1 MYFVRKKMTFQ
12 NNNTKE
18 ISQELE
24 LGKRPIAIKVSNL
37 VKRFD
42 DLIAVND
49 VSFKIFEGEIVGIL
63 GPNGAGKTTTIRLL
77 TGIFKLE
84 DKANIEIF
92 NEDITKNLSKYK
104 INFGIV
110 PEVSNAFS
118 DFTVWQNLRFSG
130 GIYGFP
136 KEKVEKRSK
145 KLLEQFGLI
154 DKMHS
159 KTKALSKGLKQ
170 RLNFCLALL
179 HEPSILILDEPTSG
193 LDPISVKLM
202 RNRILQLKKEG
213 KTILITTHDMLEA
226 QTICDRI
233 LIMNRGKI
241 IADEDPN
248 TLRERFKSTS
258 TIRFKID
265 GVLSNNQKNTLM
277 DIFDNIKEEDNYYVF
292 SSDDD
297 IKDIFMLYNFSKEN
311 NLNISD
317 FKVKETSLEEVFI
330 HLIKKDSISKGG
342 LEK

>member
-1 MYFVRKKMTFQ
+1 MTFQ
-12 NNNTKE
+12 NNDKKK
-18 ISQELE
+18 ISQELD
-24 LGKRPIAIKVSNL
+24 LGDKSVVIKVSNL
-37 VKRFD
+37 VKRFE

-49 VSFKIFEGEIVGIL
+49 VSFEIFEGEIVGIL

-84 DKANIEIF
+84 DKASIEIF

-104 INFGIV
+104 KNFGIV

-118 DFTVWQNLRFSG
+118 DFTVWQNLKFSG

-136 KEKVEKRSK
+136 KEKIEKRSK
-145 KLLEQFGLI
+145 ELLEQFGLI

-159 KTKALSKGLKQ
+159 KTKALSQGLKQ

-213 KTILITTHDMLEA
+213 KTILITTHDMQEA

-241 IADEDPN
+241 IADECPDKI
-248 TLRERFKSTS
+248 RERFKSTS
-258 TIRFKID
+258 TILFKID
-265 GVLSNNQKNTLM
+265 GILSNEQKTSLM
-277 DIFDNIKEEDNYYVF
+277 DTFDSIKEKNEYYSI
-292 SSDDD
+292 SSYDVL
-297 IKDIFMLYNFSKEN
+297 KDVSKLYKYSIEN
-311 NLNISD
+311 NLEISD

-330 HLIKKDSISKGG
+330 HLIKEDSISKGG

>member
-1 MYFVRKKMTFQ
+1 MTFQ
-12 NNNTKE
+12 NNDSNI
-18 ISQELE
+18 ISQELD
-24 LGKRPIAIKVSNL
+24 LGKKPIAIKVSNL
-37 VKRFD
+37 YKRFE

-49 VSFKIFEGEIVGIL
+49 VSFEISEGEIVGIL

-84 DKANIEIF
+84 DKASIEIF
-92 NEDITKNLSKYK
+92 NEDITKNLNKYK

-118 DFTVWQNLRFSG
+118 DFTVWQNLKFAG

-136 KEKVEKRSK
+136 KRRIEKRSK
-145 KLLEQFGLI
+145 ELLEQFDLI

-193 LDPISVKLM
+193 LDPISVKIM

-213 KTILITTHDMLEA
+213 KTILITTHDMQEA

-241 IADEDPN
+241 IADESPDN
-248 TLRERFKSTS
+248 IRERFKPTS
-258 TIRFKID
+258 TILFKID
-265 GVLSNNQKNTLM
+265 GILSNAKKTSLT
-277 DIFDNIKEEDNYYVF
+277 DTFESIKEKNEYYSI
-292 SSDDD
+292 SSYDVL
-297 IKDIFMLYNFSKEN
+297 KDISKLYTYSKEN
-311 NLNISD
+311 NLEISD

-330 HLIKKDSISKGG
+330 HLIKEDSISTGG

>member
-1 MYFVRKKMTFQ
+1 MATENQ
-12 NNNTKE
+12 NP
-18 ISQELE
+18 
-24 LGKRPIAIKVSNL
+24 KREENYAIKALNL
-37 VKRFD
+37 TKKFEA
-42 DLIAVND
+42 LIAVDNI
-49 VSFKIFEGEIVGIL
+49 SFNISKGEIVGIL

-84 DKANIEIF
+84 GKASIEIF
-92 NEDITKNLSKYK
+92 NEDITKNLSRYK

-118 DFTVWQNLRFSG
+118 DFTVWQNLKFSG
-130 GIYGFP
+130 GVYGFP
-136 KEKVEKRSK
+136 KEKIEKRSK
-145 KLLEQFGLI
+145 ELLEQFGLI
-154 DKMHS
+154 EKMHS

-202 RNRILQLKKEG
+202 RDRILQLKKEG
-213 KTILITTHDMLEA
+213 KTILITTHDMQEA

-241 IADEDPN
+241 IADESPD
-248 TLRERFKSTS
+248 TIRERFKSTS

-265 GVLSNNQKNTLM
+265 GILSNDQKAFLM
-277 DIFDNIKEEDNYYVF
+277 GTFDSIKKVKDYYSI
-292 SSDDD
+292 SSYNVL
-297 IKDIFMLYNFSKEN
+297 KDISTLYNYSKAN
-311 NLNISD
+311 NLEISD
-317 FKVKETSLEEVFI
+317 FKMKETSLEEVFI
-330 HLIKKDSISKGG
+330 HLIKEDSISMRE

>member
-1 MYFVRKKMTFQ
+1 MTFQ
-12 NNNTKE
+12 KKDTNNIN
-18 ISQELE
+18 QELY
-24 LGKRPIAIKVSNL
+24 LGKESIAIKVSNL
-37 VKRFD
+37 YKRFE
-42 DLIAVND
+42 DLIAVNN
-49 VSFKIFEGEIVGIL
+49 VSFDIFEGEIVGIL

-77 TGIFKLE
+77 TGIFQLE
-84 DKANIEIF
+84 DNAIIEIF
-92 NEDITKNLSKYK
+92 NEDITKNLRKYK

-118 DFTVWQNLRFSG
+118 DFTVWENLKFSG

-136 KEKVEKRSK
+136 KEKIEERSK

-213 KTILITTHDMLEA
+213 KTILITTHDMQEA

-241 IADEDPN
+241 IADESPDN
-248 TLRERFKSTS
+248 IRERFKSTS

-265 GVLSNNQKNTLM
+265 GIISNDQKASLMNT
-277 DIFDNIKEEDNYYVF
+277 FDSIKEKNEYYSI
-292 SSDDD
+292 SSYDVL
-297 IKDIFMLYNFSKEN
+297 KDISKLYNHSKAN
-311 NLNISD
+311 NIEISD

-330 HLIKKDSISKGG
+330 HLIKEDSISIGG

>member
-1 MYFVRKKMTFQ
+1 MATKIQNPNREKEYAIRALNLRKEF
-12 NNNTKE
+12 E
-18 ISQELE
+18 
-24 LGKRPIAIKVSNL
+24 
-37 VKRFD
+37 
-42 DLIAVND
+42 DLIAVDN
-49 VSFKIFEGEIVGIL
+49 VSFNISKGEIVGIL

-84 DKANIEIF
+84 DKASIEIF

-118 DFTVWQNLRFSG
+118 DFTVWQNLKFSG

-136 KEKVEKRSK
+136 KEKIENRSK

-154 DKMHS
+154 EKMHS

-213 KTILITTHDMLEA
+213 KTILITTHDMQEA

-241 IADEDPN
+241 IADESPD
-248 TLRERFKSTS
+248 TLRERFKSRS
-258 TIRFKID
+258 TILFKID
-265 GVLSNNQKNTLM
+265 EVLSNDHKNSLLDT
-277 DIFDNIKEEDNYYVF
+277 FNTIKEVNDYYAF
-292 SSDDD
+292 SSDDV
-297 IKDIFMLYNFSKEN
+297 IKDISKLYNFSKEN
-311 NLNISD
+311 NLTISD

-330 HLIKKDSISKGG
+330 HLIKKDSISMGVK
-342 LEK
+342 

>member
-1 MYFVRKKMTFQ
+1 MATKIQ
-12 NNNTKE
+12 NPNREEKY
-18 ISQELE
+18 
-24 LGKRPIAIKVSNL
+24 AIKALNL
-37 VKRFD
+37 RKNFE
-42 DLIAVND
+42 DLIAVDN
-49 VSFKIFEGEIVGIL
+49 VSFNINKGEIVGIL
-63 GPNGAGKTTTIRLL
+63 GPNGAGKTTTIRIL

-84 DKANIEIF
+84 GKASIEIF
-92 NEDITKNLSKYK
+92 NEDITKNLNKYK

-118 DFTVWQNLRFSG
+118 DFTVWQNLKFSG

-136 KEKVEKRSK
+136 KEKIEKRSK

-213 KTILITTHDMLEA
+213 KTILITTHDMQEA

-241 IADEDPN
+241 IADESPD

-258 TIRFKID
+258 TVLFKFD
-265 GVLSNNQKNTLM
+265 GVLSNDNESTLM
-277 DIFDNIKEEDNYYVF
+277 DTFNKIQRKNDLYAL
-292 SSDDD
+292 SSDDVIED
-297 IKDIFMLYNFSKEN
+297 ISMLYNFSKEN
-311 NLNISD
+311 NLTISD

-330 HLIKKDSISKGG
+330 HLIKKDSISIGG
-342 LEK
+342 K

>member
-1 MYFVRKKMTFQ
+1 MAIEIQ
-12 NNNTKE
+12 NP
-18 ISQELE
+18 
-24 LGKRPIAIKVSNL
+24 KREENYAIKALNL
-37 VKRFD
+37 TKKFET
-42 DLIAVND
+42 LIAVDNI
-49 VSFKIFEGEIVGIL
+49 SFNISKGEIVGIL

-84 DKANIEIF
+84 GKASIEIF
-92 NEDITKNLSKYK
+92 NEDITKNLSRYK

-118 DFTVWQNLRFSG
+118 DFTVWQNLKFSG

-136 KEKVEKRSK
+136 KEKIEARSK
-145 KLLEQFGLI
+145 TLLEEFGLI
-154 DKMHS
+154 EKMHS

-202 RNRILQLKKEG
+202 RDRILQLKKEG
-213 KTILITTHDMLEA
+213 KTILITTHDMQEA

-241 IADEDPN
+241 IADESPD
-248 TLRERFKSTS
+248 TIRERFKSTS

-265 GVLSNNQKNTLM
+265 GILSNDQKASLM
-277 DIFDNIKEEDNYYVF
+277 GTFDSIKKVKDYYSI
-292 SSDDD
+292 SSYNVL
-297 IKDIFMLYNFSKEN
+297 KDISTLYNYSKAN
-311 NLNISD
+311 NLEISD
-317 FKVKETSLEEVFI
+317 FKMKETSLEEVFI
-330 HLIKKDSISKGG
+330 HLIKEDSISMRE

>member
-1 MYFVRKKMTFQ
+1 MAT
-12 NNNTKE
+12 E
-18 ISQELE
+18 IKNPKSEE
-24 LGKRPIAIKVSNL
+24 NYAIKALNL
-37 VKRFD
+37 NKKFE
-42 DLIAVND
+42 DLIAVDNI
-49 VSFKIFEGEIVGIL
+49 SFNISKGEIVGIL
-63 GPNGAGKTTTIRLL
+63 GPNGAGKTTTIRIL

-84 DKANIEIF
+84 GKASIEIF

-118 DFTVWQNLRFSG
+118 DFTVWQNLKFSG

-136 KEKVEKRSK
+136 KEKIEKRSK

-154 DKMHS
+154 EKMHS

-202 RNRILQLKKEG
+202 RDRILQLKKEG
-213 KTILITTHDMLEA
+213 KTILITTHDMQEA

-241 IADEDPN
+241 IADESPD
-248 TLRERFKSTS
+248 TIRERFKSTS
-258 TIRFKID
+258 TIQFIIN
-265 GVLSNNQKNTLM
+265 GILSNDLKNSLM
-277 DIFDNIKEEDNYYVF
+277 DTFESIKK
-292 SSDDD
+292 
-297 IKDIFMLYNFSKEN
+297 IKDYYSISSYEILKDISTLYHYSKAN
-311 NLNISD
+311 NIEISD
-317 FKVKETSLEEVFI
+317 IKVKETSLEEVFI
-330 HLIKKDSISKGG
+330 HLIKEDSISKGV

>member
-1 MYFVRKKMTFQ
+1 MTFQ
-12 NNNTKE
+12 NNDKKK
-18 ISQELE
+18 ISQELD
-24 LGKRPIAIKVSNL
+24 LGKKSVVIKVSNL
-37 VKRFD
+37 VKRFED
-42 DLIAVND
+42 IIAVND
-49 VSFKIFEGEIVGIL
+49 VSFEIFEGEIVGIL

-84 DKANIEIF
+84 EKASIEIF
-92 NEDITKNLSKYK
+92 NEDITKNLNKYK

-118 DFTVWQNLRFSG
+118 DFTVLQNLKFSG

-136 KEKVEKRSK
+136 KKEIEKRAK
-145 KLLEQFGLI
+145 ELLEQFDLI

-170 RLNFCLALL
+170 RLNFCLALF
-179 HEPSILILDEPTSG
+179 HKPPILILDEPTSG

-213 KTILITTHDMLEA
+213 KTILITTHDMQEA

-241 IADEDPN
+241 IADESPDN
-248 TLRERFKSTS
+248 IRERFKSTS
-258 TIRFKID
+258 TILFKID
-265 GVLSNNQKNTLM
+265 GILSNNQKTSLM
-277 DIFDNIKEEDNYYVF
+277 DTFDSIKEKNEDYSI
-292 SSDDD
+292 SSYDLL
-297 IKDIFMLYNFSKEN
+297 KDISKLYNYTKEN
-311 NLNISD
+311 NLEICD

-330 HLIKKDSISKGG
+330 HLIKKDSISMGG

>member
-1 MYFVRKKMTFQ
+1 MAIEIQ
-12 NNNTKE
+12 NP
-18 ISQELE
+18 
-24 LGKRPIAIKVSNL
+24 KREENYAIKALNL
-37 VKRFD
+37 TKKFET
-42 DLIAVND
+42 LIAVDNI
-49 VSFKIFEGEIVGIL
+49 SFNISKGEIVGIL

-84 DKANIEIF
+84 GKASIEIF
-92 NEDITKNLSKYK
+92 NEDITKNLSRYK

-118 DFTVWQNLRFSG
+118 DFTVWQNLKFSG

-136 KEKVEKRSK
+136 KEKIEARSK
-145 KLLEQFGLI
+145 TLLEEFGLI
-154 DKMHS
+154 EKMHS

-202 RNRILQLKKEG
+202 RDRILQLKKEG
-213 KTILITTHDMLEA
+213 KTILITTHDMQEA

-241 IADEDPN
+241 IADESPD
-248 TLRERFKSTS
+248 TIRERFKSTS

-265 GVLSNNQKNTLM
+265 GILSNDQKAFLM
-277 DIFDNIKEEDNYYVF
+277 GTFDSIKKVKDYYSI
-292 SSDDD
+292 SSYNVL
-297 IKDIFMLYNFSKEN
+297 KDISTLYNYSKAN
-311 NLNISD
+311 NLEISD
-317 FKVKETSLEEVFI
+317 FKMKETSLEEVFI
-330 HLIKKDSISKGG
+330 HLIKEDSISMRE

>member
-1 MYFVRKKMTFQ
+1 MATKIQ
-12 NNNTKE
+12 NPNREEKY
-18 ISQELE
+18 
-24 LGKRPIAIKVSNL
+24 AIKALNL
-37 VKRFD
+37 TKNFE
-42 DLIAVND
+42 DLIAVDD
-49 VSFKIFEGEIVGIL
+49 VSFNISKGEIVGIL
-63 GPNGAGKTTTIRLL
+63 GPNGAGKTTTIRIL

-84 DKANIEIF
+84 GKASIEIF
-92 NEDITKNLSKYK
+92 NEDITKNLNKYK

-118 DFTVWQNLRFSG
+118 DFTVWQNLKFSG

-136 KEKVEKRSK
+136 KEKIENRSK

-213 KTILITTHDMLEA
+213 KTILITTHDMQEA

-241 IADEDPN
+241 IADESPD

-258 TIRFKID
+258 NILFKID
-265 GVLSNNQKNTLM
+265 GVLSTDHKNTLM
-277 DIFDNIKEEDNYYVF
+277 DTFNTIKEVNDYFAF
-292 SSDDD
+292 SSDDVIRD
-297 IKDIFMLYNFSKEN
+297 ISMLYNFSKEN
-311 NLNISD
+311 NLTISD

-330 HLIKKDSISKGG
+330 HLIKKDSISMGDK
-342 LEK
+342 

>member
-1 MYFVRKKMTFQ
+1 MATKIQNPNREKEYAIKALNLRKKF
-12 NNNTKE
+12 E
-18 ISQELE
+18 
-24 LGKRPIAIKVSNL
+24 
-37 VKRFD
+37 
-42 DLIAVND
+42 DLIAVDN
-49 VSFKIFEGEIVGIL
+49 VSFNISKGEIVGIL

-84 DKANIEIF
+84 DKASIEIF

-118 DFTVWQNLRFSG
+118 DFTVWQNLKFSG

-136 KEKVEKRSK
+136 KEKIENRSK

-154 DKMHS
+154 EKMHS

-213 KTILITTHDMLEA
+213 KTILITTHDMQEA

-241 IADEDPN
+241 IADESPD
-248 TLRERFKSTS
+248 TLRERFKSRS
-258 TIRFKID
+258 TILFKID
-265 GVLSNNQKNTLM
+265 EVLSNDHKNSLLDT
-277 DIFDNIKEEDNYYVF
+277 FNTIKEVNDYYAF
-292 SSDDD
+292 SSDDV
-297 IKDIFMLYNFSKEN
+297 IKDISKLYNFSKEN
-311 NLNISD
+311 NLTISD

-330 HLIKKDSISKGG
+330 HLIKKDSISIGG
-342 LEK
+342 

>member
-1 MYFVRKKMTFQ
+1 MATENQ
-12 NNNTKE
+12 NP
-18 ISQELE
+18 
-24 LGKRPIAIKVSNL
+24 KREENYAIKALNL
-37 VKRFD
+37 TKKFEA
-42 DLIAVND
+42 LIAVDNI
-49 VSFKIFEGEIVGIL
+49 SFNISKGEIVGIL

-84 DKANIEIF
+84 GKASIEIF
-92 NEDITKNLSKYK
+92 NEDITKNLSRYK

-118 DFTVWQNLRFSG
+118 DFTVWQNLKFSG

-136 KEKVEKRSK
+136 KEKIEARSK
-145 KLLEQFGLI
+145 TLLEEFGLI
-154 DKMHS
+154 EKMHS

-202 RNRILQLKKEG
+202 RDRILQLKKEG
-213 KTILITTHDMLEA
+213 KTILITTHDMQEA

-241 IADEDPN
+241 IADESPD
-248 TLRERFKSTS
+248 TIRERFKSTS

-265 GVLSNNQKNTLM
+265 GILSNDQKASLM
-277 DIFDNIKEEDNYYVF
+277 GTFDSIKKVKDYYSI
-292 SSDDD
+292 SSYNVL
-297 IKDIFMLYNFSKEN
+297 KDISTLYNYSKAN
-311 NLNISD
+311 NLEISD
-317 FKVKETSLEEVFI
+317 FKMKETSLEEVFI
-330 HLIKKDSISKGG
+330 HLIKEDSISMRE

>member
-1 MYFVRKKMTFQ
+1 MATKMQ
-12 NNNTKE
+12 NPNREENY
-18 ISQELE
+18 
-24 LGKRPIAIKVSNL
+24 AIKVFNL
-37 VKRFD
+37 SKKFE
-42 DLIAVND
+42 DLIAVDN
-49 VSFKIFEGEIVGIL
+49 VSFKINKGEIVGIL

-84 DKANIEIF
+84 DQASIEIF
-92 NEDITKNLSKYK
+92 NEDITKNLRKYK
-104 INFGIV
+104 TNFGIV

-118 DFTVWQNLRFSG
+118 DFTVWQNLKFSG
-130 GIYGFP
+130 SIYGFP
-136 KEKVEKRSK
+136 KEKIEKRSI

-202 RNRILQLKKEG
+202 RNRILQLKEEG
-213 KTILITTHDMLEA
+213 KTILITTHDMQEA

-241 IADEDPN
+241 IADESPD

-258 TIRFKID
+258 RILFKID
-265 GVLSNNQKNTLM
+265 GVLSNDNESTLM
-277 DIFDNIKEEDNYYVF
+277 DIFNNIKKENDFYTF
-292 SSDDD
+292 SSEDV
-297 IKDIFMLYNFSKEN
+297 IKDISKLYNFSKEN
-311 NLNISD
+311 NLDISD

-330 HLIKKDSISKGG
+330 HLIKKDSISKVAR
-342 LEK
+342 